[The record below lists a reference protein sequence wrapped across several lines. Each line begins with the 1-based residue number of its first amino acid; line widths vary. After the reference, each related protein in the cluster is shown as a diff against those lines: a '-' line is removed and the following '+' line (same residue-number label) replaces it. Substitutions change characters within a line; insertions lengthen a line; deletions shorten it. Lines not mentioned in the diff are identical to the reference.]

1 MAMLPFCGY
10 HMGDYFTH
18 WLEVGAK
25 GGAKGKGAWGT
36 MPRIF
41 YVNWFRKDEDGNF
54 LWPGFGENSRV
65 LKWVFER
72 CDGEGDV
79 QESFIGLHPT
89 AGGLDLEG
97 LEISQEDLDLLL
109 EVDPDD
115 WRREVTLLHDHYF
128 QFGERLPKALADQLT
143 ELESVLKAMAG

>member
-10 HMGDYFTH
+10 NMGDYFEH
-18 WLEVGAK
+18 WLRMQYRLNQPPKVF
-25 GGAKGKGAWGT
+25 
-36 MPRIF
+36 M
-41 YVNWFRKDEDGNF
+41 VNWFRKDQSGKF

-72 CDGEGDV
+72 CDGDADV
-79 QESFIGLHPT
+79 QESFVGLHPT

-97 LEISQEDLDLLL
+97 LEISREDLDLLL
-109 EVDPDD
+109 KVDAGD

-128 QFGERLPKALADQLT
+128 QFGNRLPRALADQLAA
-143 ELESVLKAMAG
+143 LESQLKAITV